1 MATSTTRVVVVD
13 DDAEIID
20 LVREYLGQEGFLV
33 DEACDGETL
42 RALMAKGVPDLVLL
56 DLKLPGDDGLALA
69 RELRRDFPMV
79 GIVMI
84 SGKEDVV
91 DRVAGLEVGADDY
104 IVKPF
109 HLRELLARV
118 RSVLRRRDDTAVGG
132 TRYRTSTP
140 RAITSS
146 DTVSQRLYRFC
157 GWRLDAEK
165 RKLESS
171 EGTNVDLTSGEFDLL
186 VALVLHPNQALTRDQ
201 LLDYVSGTTA
211 DVYDRSVDV
220 QIGRLRRKIER
231 DPKRPALIKT
241 IRNIGYMLNSD
252 VAVSDN

>member
-1 MATSTTRVVVVD
+1 MVKSATRVVVVD

-42 RALMAKGVPDLVLL
+42 RAHMANGVPDLVLL

-118 RSVLRRRDDTAVGG
+118 RSVLRRRDDAIAGQSRNRNSRRG
-132 TRYRTSTP
+132 ANIPADMAP
-140 RAITSS
+140 R
-146 DTVSQRLYRFC
+146 RRYRFC
-157 GWRLDAEK
+157 GWTLDADM

-186 VALVLHPNQALTRDQ
+186 VALVLNPNQALTRDQ

-220 QIGRLRRKIER
+220 QIGRLRRKVER
-231 DPKRPALIKT
+231 DPRRPALIKT

-252 VAVSDN
+252 VRVSNN